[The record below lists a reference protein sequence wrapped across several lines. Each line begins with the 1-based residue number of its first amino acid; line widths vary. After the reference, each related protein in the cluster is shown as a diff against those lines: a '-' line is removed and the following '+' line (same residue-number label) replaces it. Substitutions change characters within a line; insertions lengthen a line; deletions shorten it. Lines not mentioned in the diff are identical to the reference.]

1 MSREE
6 QIEADATK
14 HRLDAYPGL
23 EEATLA
29 AMDVVQAGQGAY
41 GRYERAI
48 KAAMDALSSAGWRF
62 KPAKKVRTKV
72 RTLAEVYWDEL
83 DRLVELLMSDHE
95 TEVPREE
102 LAAEARGVAF
112 AIAHIQDPYAPSV
125 EAVRA
130 EAMERWE
137 AANGSAE

>member
-1 MSREE
+1 MNRGE
-6 QIEADATK
+6 QVEADAVR
-14 HRLDAYPGL
+14 HRLDDYPGL
-23 EEATLA
+23 EQATLA

-62 KPAKKVRTKV
+62 RPAKKIRPKV

-95 TEVPREE
+95 CDVPKDQ

-125 EAVRA
+125 DAVRA

-137 AANGSAE
+137 AANAAAE